1 MKRLLCAVLA
11 LILSFPVL
19 SAESYALSDW
29 ANRNQGNTGG
39 SQTQAGGNQTQD
51 DGSQQMNS
59 GQAAISL
66 SEQKITYADYENAT
80 VGTTVIPDGWTTQV
94 IHLGTSTES
103 ISWPNAIF
111 LTATSPDGS
120 AKMLFLSRRRF
131 LQYYQNLMGVETR
144 SADDKIDSSRL
155 MHTADYR
162 DAAACCDLTAR
173 TLFDAN
179 ASLLADLGLS
189 AEDQAVL
196 ADAKAMNTAAIQEN
210 VAAVNRIYDENTEL
224 LATDFT
230 FAARTYQAGSKKI
243 TVMAYSSGYQVRTA
257 KEFVSSYT
265 GSDSYTEEIYWE
277 MPCVFAI
284 STDANKHDDYMG
296 AFQAFAL
303 GTNVTKEYEVF
314 CHMNGDRLITAMAE
328 YKNGKTDSFSG
339 MEEWE
344 KENASRTIQTGE
356 TYRTLERWSDYTSL
370 DGSRVKLPNAYNYV
384 TEEDSGLISFGNQ

>member
-51 DGSQQMNS
+51 GGSQQMNS

-66 SEQKITYADYENAT
+66 SEQKITYADYENAI

-131 LQYYQNLMGVETR
+131 MQYYQNLMGVETR

-189 AEDQAVL
+189 AVDQAVL

-210 VAAVNRIYDENTEL
+210 VAAVNRIYGENTEL

-230 FAARTYQAGSKKI
+230 FAARTYQAGSKK
-243 TVMAYSSGYQVRTA
+243 
-257 KEFVSSYT
+257 
-265 GSDSYTEEIYWE
+265 
-277 MPCVFAI
+277 
-284 STDANKHDDYMG
+284 
-296 AFQAFAL
+296 
-303 GTNVTKEYEVF
+303 
-314 CHMNGDRLITAMAE
+314 
-328 YKNGKTDSFSG
+328 
-339 MEEWE
+339 
-344 KENASRTIQTGE
+344 
-356 TYRTLERWSDYTSL
+356 
-370 DGSRVKLPNAYNYV
+370 
-384 TEEDSGLISFGNQ
+384 